1 MFSKKIIIPVSK
13 IVLWIYI
20 LVAFV
25 LGLLYFFSSLLPQ
38 KLEPLIGGGLVSI
51 IAVLAQFL
59 MSYSDY
65 KNNEKLKK
73 HRIIELLE
81 RRDDKKYYKKLI
93 KSANKKLDLLFY
105 TGKRFSEDFCQ
116 KVAEDDEIISCLRR
130 GVKIRLLLSS
140 ENMLNDNDKNDLRS
154 AIENFKKIRSEFP
167 NQFDIKLYNH
177 IHCHNIFSSE
187 LDTIVGP
194 YFYNKRSK
202 YSHSIH
208 FATNAPYVADYL
220 EYFESE
226 WASAQNA

>member
-1 MFSKKIIIPVSK
+1 MFSKNITIPVSK
-13 IVLWIYI
+13 IVLWIYVFAAFI
-20 LVAFV
+20 LS
-25 LGLLYFFSSLLPQ
+25 LLYFFSSLLPQ

-81 RRDDKKYYKKLI
+81 RRDDKNYYKKLVQ
-93 KSANKKLDLLFY
+93 SANKKLDLLFY

-116 KVAEDDEIISCLRR
+116 EVAGDDEIISCLRR

-140 ENMLNDNDKNDLRS
+140 ESMLNGHDKSDFQS
-154 AIENFKKIRSEFP
+154 AVENFKKIKSNFP
-167 NQFDIKLYNH
+167 EQFDFKLYNH
-177 IHCHNIFSSE
+177 IHCHNMFSSE

-226 WASAQNA
+226 WTSAQHA